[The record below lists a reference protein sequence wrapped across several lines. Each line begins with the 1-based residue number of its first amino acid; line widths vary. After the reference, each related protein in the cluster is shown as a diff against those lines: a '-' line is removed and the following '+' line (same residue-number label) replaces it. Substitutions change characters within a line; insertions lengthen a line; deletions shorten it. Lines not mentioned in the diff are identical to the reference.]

1 MSSWTILPPG
11 GLDARDT
18 EHGEKSQVSIRDL
31 RILAGAF
38 CLFGEF
44 CPHVGSAY
52 GCESCIR
59 FVLNLKRIRF
69 VRSSGHQI

>member
-1 MSSWTILPPG
+1 MSSRMILPPG
-11 GLDARDT
+11 DLDVRDT
-18 EHGEKSQVSIRDL
+18 KHREKSRVSIEDL
-31 RILAGAF
+31 RMLAGAF

-69 VRSSGHQI
+69 VRSSGRQI